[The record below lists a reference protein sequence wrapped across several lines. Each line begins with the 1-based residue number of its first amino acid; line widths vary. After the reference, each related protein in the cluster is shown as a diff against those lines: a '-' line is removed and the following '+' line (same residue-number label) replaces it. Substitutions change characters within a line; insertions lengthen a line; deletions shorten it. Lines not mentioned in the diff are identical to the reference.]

1 MMGGSCGG
9 EPCKL
14 LGISRSIFCA
24 IFLVLCLPRECDGT
38 GSASTSTFPG
48 SGKYWHCYC
57 QTNQGTCSNNGC
69 CNNWCFGVPCKI
81 TGMPDSA
88 TSWNGCGCGQ
98 CGCPYGDRW
107 ITCDATPCQSCPP
120 GQFNSQC
127 GNQVAASMVNGGYS
141 TPGMCT
147 ACASCPAGQYRIN
160 CAGLSAGTC
169 AACPQSTTCPA
180 AGQFLSG
187 CSGTSLGTCQTCN
200 NLQATSSAAG
210 WSYSPPGAAN
220 RTVLPI
226 RTPATL
232 ALSNNPCA
240 AGACGGAV
248 LRPVAAL
255 GSAWVQPPALLNE
268 LRCFCVPH
276 DFPTI
281 DPLRVVVAA
290 RAPRRREPDHPVCEQ
305 LPCMDYLRLQY
316 ASHHACCS
324 SCNRNV
330 RQLLLQR
337 EHVFK

>member
-1 MMGGSCGG
+1 MAVSPASSSAYPGVSSAPSSSCFVCLVNVTERDRLAPQLSLEVANTGIATARRIKALAATTVAATTG
-9 EPCKL
+9 ALAFRAKLRACPTRRHPGTVVGAASADALMVTAGLPVTQHLASPAL
-14 LGISRSIFCA
+14 LGNS
-24 IFLVLCLPRECDGT
+24 T
-38 GSASTSTFPG
+38 HSAEIKSLLR
-48 SGKYWHCYC
+48 C
-57 QTNQGTCSNNGC
+57 
-69 CNNWCFGVPCKI
+69 
-81 TGMPDSA
+81 
-88 TSWNGCGCGQ
+88 
-98 CGCPYGDRW
+98 
-107 ITCDATPCQSCPP
+107 
-120 GQFNSQC
+120 
-127 GNQVAASMVNGGYS
+127 VNGGYS